1 MLWIFLLALSA
12 TIDSWAVGMAYKVQN
27 IQIPT
32 LAKWMISLVSGV
44 TAGIALVFSNLL
56 GEVVPMVAIQRLGG
70 ILLILMGIKALWQIK
85 TERKQ
90 PNYDRDFSK
99 KIEMWEA
106 IWMGMLLSLD
116 SFCVGIGLMPY
127 GSCAYAF
134 PPLVAAFTIGFLM
147 LSQRISYQK
156 FLDYVA
162 GLILVAAGVCTIF
175 I

>member
-1 MLWIFLLALSA
+1 MK
-12 TIDSWAVGMAYKVQN
+12 D
-27 IQIPT
+27 IPVLFT
-32 LAKWMISLVSGV
+32 RMISLVSGV

-56 GEVVPMVAIQRLGG
+56 REVVPMVAIQRLGG

-127 GSCAYAF
+127 GSCVYAF

-162 GLILVAAGVCTIF
+162 GLILVAAGVCTILC
-175 I
+175 